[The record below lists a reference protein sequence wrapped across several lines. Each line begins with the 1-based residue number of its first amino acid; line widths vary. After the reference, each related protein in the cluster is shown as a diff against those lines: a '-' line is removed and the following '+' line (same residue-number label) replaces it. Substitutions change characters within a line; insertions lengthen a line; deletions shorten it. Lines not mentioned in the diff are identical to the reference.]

1 MSVRDSTTRRH
12 NAPAACHP
20 PSRSPPTSPPWRRE
34 LAAAGGFA
42 LDLEFVSEARYV
54 PELAL
59 VQVAWGDAATR
70 RWRRS
75 TRWRPIRGRSSSWS
89 ATRRAQLLHA
99 GHGDLA
105 LLGHL
110 FGARGANVLD
120 TQIAAS
126 FLGLGEQ
133 VGYAP
138 LVERLLGVKLDKT
151 SQFTQWAR
159 RPLTPEQLA
168 YALDDVRY
176 LPRLWRRARRAGSPT
191 AAGWPGSRRRPGAWP
206 RPRPAACRRKRP
218 SAASSGWSTLN
229 PRQLGALRALAAW
242 REREALAATSR
253 RPGSSRRG
261 RSWRSP
267 AGRRKSQAALEEV
280 RGVSEGTARRHGQ
293 DILAALRRG
302 WEEPLEAER
311 EPFLP
316 PVAQSWAAM
325 LSALIQA
332 RSREGDVAARFV
344 ASQRRRRDARRLVVV
359 GNRDHEPDLPL
370 LQGWRR
376 ELAGQAALDWLA
388 GRAALVADEE
398 RPPACASRRAA
409 RPIRRE
415 RLAPYSSGSSPS
427 RSATARSSAARSAG
441 ASASRRA
448 ASRAVRRARPRSIKR
463 RPAAVAR
470 SRTTRPSAGSGS
482 RATRPSASSAATS
495 RLIVGAVTCSAAA
508 SSPSVRAPPKAST
521 ESAEARAGETPS
533 AASSCRSRRSRWI
546 AAACRRSASSWLS
559 SPAAALDF
567 FRLTA

>member
-1 MSVRDSTTRRH
+1 MPPPLSQSADVT
-12 NAPAACHP
+12 ALAA
-20 PSRSPPTSPPWRRE
+20 E

-42 LDLEFVSEARYV
+42 LDLEFVSESRYV

-59 VQVAWGDAATR
+59 VQVAWGDAANPEVAAVDPLAVDP
-70 RWRRS
+70 W
-75 TRWRPIRGRSSSWS
+75 PIVELVGDP
-89 ATRRAQLLHA
+89 AVTKLLHA

-110 FGARGANVLD
+110 YGARGANVLD
-120 TQIAAS
+120 TQIGAA

-176 LPRLWRRARRAGSPT
+176 LPRLWQEL
-191 AAGWPGSRRRPGAWP
+191 SRRLAGRGRLGWVEEET
-206 RPRPAACRRKRP
+206 RRMAE
-218 SAASSGWSTLN
+218 AASRRLPPEETYRRLKGWSNLN

-242 REREALAATSR
+242 REREALAGNKPPSWILQEGPLLALAR
-253 RPGSSRRG
+253 RP
-261 RSWRSP
+261 P
-267 AGRRKSQAALEEV
+267 KSEAALEEV
-280 RGVSEGTARRHGQ
+280 RGVSEGTAHRHGR
-293 DILAALRRG
+293 DILAAVRQG
-302 WEEPLEAER
+302 WQEPVEAER
-311 EPFLP
+311 EPFLS

-344 ASQRRRRDARRLVVV
+344 ASRGDAETLAGWWSL

-398 RPPACASRRAA
+398 APAGLRV
-409 RPIRRE
+409 
-415 RLAPYSSGSSPS
+415 APRGQP
-427 RSATARSSAARSAG
+427 
-441 ASASRRA
+441 
-448 ASRAVRRARPRSIKR
+448 
-463 RPAAVAR
+463 
-470 SRTTRPSAGSGS
+470 
-482 RATRPSASSAATS
+482 
-495 RLIVGAVTCSAAA
+495 
-508 SSPSVRAPPKAST
+508 
-521 ESAEARAGETPS
+521 
-533 AASSCRSRRSRWI
+533 
-546 AAACRRSASSWLS
+546 
-559 SPAAALDF
+559 D
-567 FRLTA
+567 